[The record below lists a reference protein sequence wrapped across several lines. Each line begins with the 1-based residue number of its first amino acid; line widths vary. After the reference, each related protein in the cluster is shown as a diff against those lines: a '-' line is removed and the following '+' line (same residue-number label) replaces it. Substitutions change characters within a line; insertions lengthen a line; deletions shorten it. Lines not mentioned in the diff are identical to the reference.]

1 MSYLSAE
8 AVLTAFSVMKK
19 RHLILTGSRG
29 IGKSTLLAAILGSL
43 HIAPSI
49 TSGFDATR
57 TVVLTDHLTKA
68 SAVIGRPCTD
78 AFGCKRMQPVSE
90 GFRDFGVA
98 AIERL
103 LASDLEYVSVDEIGF
118 LETGFSEYCDA
129 LRRLFTQKRVLAVV
143 RKQELPFLTELCNR
157 PDALVIDLDHPF
169 DDSGFVIMASGLAK
183 RFGSNKLLTSFKSQ
197 PLYRR
202 VLELTG
208 SLMEPAVS
216 NDNASIPTG
225 ISRVVVTRH
234 QPIAEYCREHDI
246 PVVLHD
252 LPFRSDTV
260 RLGVKALMEPS
271 PDSKKSRPLPKRILF
286 LQSDQPLLRKETLE
300 ALLLCSVSEPER
312 IVRPCFGSREGAP
325 ICFPHW
331 ALDALCALPEGK
343 GGGFLAKQHPEAV
356 QTVPVA
362 FEHELTDIDTS
373 EDLTFLEGL
382 PFQS

>member
-8 AVLTAFSVMKK
+8 AVLTAFSVLQK

-78 AFGCKRMQPVSE
+78 ASGCKRMQPVSE
-90 GFRDFGVA
+90 GFRNLGVA

-118 LETGFSEYCDA
+118 LETGCSEYCDV

-169 DDSGFVIMASGLAK
+169 AETGFVIMASGLAK
-183 RFGSNKLLTSFKSQ
+183 RFGSNKLLASFKGQ
-197 PLYRR
+197 PLYQR
-202 VLELTG
+202 VLELTD

-216 NDNASIPTG
+216 NDNGSIPTG

-246 PVVLHD
+246 SVVLHD

-260 RLGVKALMEPS
+260 RLGVKALTDSS
-271 PDSKKSRPLPKRILF
+271 PDSKKNRPLPKRILF

-312 IVRPCFGSREGAP
+312 IVRPCFGFREGAP
-325 ICFPHW
+325 VCFPHW
-331 ALDALCALPEGK
+331 ALDALCTLPEGK
-343 GGGFLAKQHPEAV
+343 GGGFLARQHPEAV
-356 QTVPVA
+356 LTVPVT
-362 FEHELTDIDTS
+362 FDYELADIDTP
-373 EDLTFLEGL
+373 EDLTFLESL
-382 PFQS
+382 